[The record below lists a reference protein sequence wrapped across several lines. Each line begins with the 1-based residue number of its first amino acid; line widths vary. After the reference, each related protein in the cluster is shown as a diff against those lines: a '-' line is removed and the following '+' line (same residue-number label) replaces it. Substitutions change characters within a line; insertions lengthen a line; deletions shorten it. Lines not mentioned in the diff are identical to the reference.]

1 VSRDHL
7 PAKRSSGEIAPPS
20 QGALTE
26 VGLSF
31 ADPEG
36 FNKTVGRGILGAG
49 AGALAVGLLHIGADA
64 SLPLMTAAVT
74 AGALAM
80 IAGQGKSWLRAAA
93 GGALGLLGG
102 VLHYVCTPAW
112 PGFGALLIGLAAA
125 PVLARGEPPG
135 KMAITGMVT
144 GMFTFLGLYTM
155 GVLQNWHILNGMMP
169 GPLATAVA
177 GSAAGLFFGLGSV
190 PRHFAPA
197 EDPVE
202 AAYRRA
208 LGIKDGE
215 IQEILTRAFTI
226 HQAVRGDL
234 GARKTGPTE
243 AELGRRVS
251 DLSMRIL
258 HIAEQCRSIE
268 RDLGAAPATELE
280 ARIQN
285 LGRKADAATDEAARA
300 TFHAAIRSLDGQRRA
315 VEAIGRGLERV
326 VARLHAN
333 VALLEKVRFSLV
345 HARSADAE
353 RFGGE
358 ASPLTEAIEELSR
371 ELDATSLAV
380 GEVYSDR
387 TALPIVPN
395 TETPSG
401 ITAAAA
407 LPPPASSLAEDLKT
421 ELQEL
426 ESANKPG
433 DPQA

>member
-1 VSRDHL
+1 L
-7 PAKRSSGEIAPPS
+7 I
-20 QGALTE
+20 
-26 VGLSF
+26 GLSSQLVGS
-31 ADPEG
+31 DPS
-36 FNKTVGRGILGAG
+36 
-49 AGALAVGLLHIGADA
+49 LAML
-64 SLPLMTAAVT
+64 TTAVT

-80 IAGQGKSWLRAAA
+80 IAGRGKSWLRAAA

-102 VLHYVCTPAW
+102 VLHTLCTPAW
-112 PGFGALLIGLAAA
+112 PWFGALLIGATAA
-125 PVLARGEPPG
+125 PVLARGESAG
-135 KMAITGMVT
+135 KMAFTGVAT

-155 GVLQNWHILNGMMP
+155 GVLQRWGVLHTMMP

-215 IQEILTRAFTI
+215 IQEILNRAFTI

-234 GARKTGPTE
+234 SARKTGPTE

-258 HIAEQCRSIE
+258 HIAQQCRSIE
-268 RDLGAAPATELE
+268 HDLGAAPATELE
-280 ARIQN
+280 SRIQN
-285 LGRKADAATDEAARA
+285 LSRKADAATDEAARA
-300 TFHAAIRSLDGQRRA
+300 TFHAAIRSLDSQRRA

-387 TALPIVPN
+387 TALPVVPN

-401 ITAAAA
+401 IIAAAA
-407 LPPPASSLAEDLKT
+407 LPAPSTSLAEDLKA
-421 ELQEL
+421 ELD
-426 ESANKPG
+426 AITKP
-433 DPQA
+433 DEPK